1 MRGTTI
7 FNRYLD
13 APSLFTKNR
22 EVLRPSYLPEKLP
35 HREVEIE
42 QLASVMSTA
51 LRGGRPSNVII
62 FGKTGTGKTAVIRY
76 LAREIKRT
84 KELVNSD
91 VLDMPELEYIYI
103 NCEIVDT
110 PYGILQNIGNR
121 FIDDFSERI
130 PFTGWPLEKVY
141 DMLRKK
147 LDEKERIVTIV
158 LDELDKLVYK
168 SGDDVLYH
176 LTKINDDLDRSKLS
190 IIGISNDLKFMEFL
204 DPRVKSRLSE
214 EKMVFPPY
222 NAAQLS
228 DILRDRISLAFNE
241 NVVEDGVVEL
251 CAALAAQEH
260 GDARRALDLL
270 RVAGEIAERSADS
283 KVRVEHVYKAKNKI
297 ELDCIA
303 ETIRTLP
310 LHSKLILLSIILHE
324 ENGRRNLTTGEVYT
338 AYKELCS
345 EIGLSPLTQRRIT
358 DLISELDMLGLI
370 NARVKS
376 FGRGG
381 RTKEIQSSVPSVD
394 AKKIL
399 LEDDNLEGF
408 KDYRLRQTY
417 LH

>member
-7 FNRYLD
+7 FNRYLNT
-13 APSLFTKNR
+13 PSLFSKNR
-22 EVLRPSYLPEKLP
+22 EVLRPSYLPDSLP
-35 HREVEIE
+35 HRDVEIE

-51 LRGGRPSNVII
+51 LKGGRPSNVII

-84 KELVNSD
+84 KELVDAD
-91 VLDMPELEYIYI
+91 VLKMPDMEYIYI

-130 PFTGWPLEKVY
+130 PFTGWPTEKVY
-141 DMLRKK
+141 NMLKEK

-158 LDELDKLVYK
+158 LDELDRLVYK
-168 SGDDVLYH
+168 NGDDVLYH
-176 LTKINDDLDRSKLS
+176 LAKINDDMVRSKLS

-204 DPRVKSRLSE
+204 DPRIKSRLSE

-222 NAAQLS
+222 NASQLK
-228 DILRDRISLAFNE
+228 DILNERIKLAFNPE
-241 NVVEDGVVEL
+241 TVDEAVVGV

-270 RVAGEIAERSADS
+270 RVAGEIAERSGAS

-310 LHSKLILLSIILHE
+310 LQSKLILLAIILHE
-324 ENGRRNLTTGEVYT
+324 EQNRRNLTTGEVYE
-338 AYKELCS
+338 AYKELCDR
-345 EIGLSPLTQRRIT
+345 IGLNSLTQRRIT

-381 RTKEIQSSVPSVD
+381 RTKEIRSSVPMVD
-394 AKKIL
+394 TKKIL
-399 LEDDNLEGF
+399 MEDVELKELENYGL
-408 KDYRLRQTY
+408 KQMY

>member
-7 FNRYLD
+7 FNRYLNT
-13 APSLFTKNR
+13 PSLFSKNR
-22 EVLRPSYLPEKLP
+22 EVLRPSYLPDSLP
-35 HREVEIE
+35 HRDVEIE

-51 LRGGRPSNVII
+51 LKGGRPSNVII

-84 KELVNSD
+84 RELVDSD
-91 VLDMPELEYIYI
+91 VLDMPDMEYIYV

-110 PYGILQNIGNR
+110 PYGVLQNIGNR
-121 FIDDFSERI
+121 LIDDFSERI
-130 PFTGWPLEKVY
+130 PFTGWPTEKVY
-141 DMLRKK
+141 NILKEK

-158 LDELDKLVYK
+158 LDELDRLISKN
-168 SGDDVLYH
+168 GDDVLYH
-176 LTKINDDLDRSKLS
+176 LTKINDDMVRSKLS

-222 NAAQLS
+222 NASQLR
-228 DILRDRISLAFNE
+228 DILQERIKLAFNPDTVDE
-241 NVVEDGVVEL
+241 EVMSV

-270 RVAGEIAERSADS
+270 RVAGEIAERSAAS

-310 LHSKLILLSIILHE
+310 VQSKLILLAIIFHE
-324 ENGRRNLTTGEVYT
+324 EQNRRTLTTGEVYE
-338 AYKELCS
+338 AYKELC
-345 EIGLSPLTQRRIT
+345 ERIGINSLTQRRIA

-381 RTKEIQSSVPSVD
+381 RTREITSSVPMVD
-394 AKKIL
+394 TKKIL
-399 LEDDNLEGF
+399 MEDTELKGLENYVL
-408 KDYRLRQTY
+408 KQMY